1 MCFGLWTLSLQCR
14 GRETLRI
21 AFLIVLHISKCE
33 RPKASARLASNVFG
47 ASQIFCANKIDNK
60 HQVIW
65 AKPETLM
72 FTRRWFLSSFKKGV
86 CFLSPVLH
94 LFLSAFFSK
103 LIHSI
108 NSLFLSPI
116 TGNHG
121 GPMKPVW
128 LHKMFPEHTKGLFVH
143 LLLRSPSLGPS
154 VHKRVGP
161 GLWLKAGMKRCTCD
175 IRTEI
180 VTSFSVSLTCCVAT
194 DASAVLLGSVFI
206 AGIDIIFLG
215 TNPTSYVDLRS
226 VAA

>member
-1 MCFGLWTLSLQCR
+1 MCLGQVKF
-14 GRETLRI
+14 
-21 AFLIVLHISKCE
+21 
-33 RPKASARLASNVFG
+33 
-47 ASQIFCANKIDNK
+47 FCAYKVEN
-60 HQVIW
+60 IW

-72 FTRRWFLSSFKKGV
+72 FARRWFFKRGV
-86 CFLSPVLH
+86 CFLSPILR

-143 LLLRSPSLGPS
+143 LMPRSLSLGPL

-161 GLWLKAGMKRCTCD
+161 GLWLKVGMKRCTCD

-180 VTSFSVSLTCCVAT
+180 VTSFSVSLACCVAT

-206 AGIDIIFLG
+206 AGVDIIYRG